1 MIKKFISMCLVLLIL
16 CSCSEMPDNSTS
28 LETTSEFVFSMP
40 SERVISEEQGPLQQV
55 DDYVFTINEEL
66 DFKIE
71 NLKEYTGKSYSNYTN
86 TPLQAIKIKNQ
97 IIFQLYY
104 YEWNSSVYSYDI
116 TTKKLKLI
124 EKFDRKTL
132 QGIFKLNENE
142 FILIYTEN
150 VTDDSTEKPVSKYH
164 KYNINNLSDYETVD
178 FENYEISKA
187 SNDEDKFYYYCC
199 GITLSLDKNEDKK
212 VAASKGEYIFNNN
225 RYYRVDDKLFVSGID
240 YKNQQEVFKL
250 NDINSESYSSPF
262 GVVLADNSKIFIDPF
277 IYYDV
282 DQKKGFAID
291 HLKKYGED
299 ENFTSL
305 SICNNKYVFTFTSI
319 MVITDKDFNVL
330 KEIYPGNCISPPVV
344 IEDKLYFQVTDI
356 PNARDLEFEKPD
368 YYYLDI
374 DDYKITKIYRS
385 ES

>member
-199 GITLSLDKNEDKK
+199 GITISLDKNENKK
-212 VAASKGEYIFNNN
+212 VAATKDESILNNN
-225 RYYRVDDKLFVSGID
+225 RYYRIDNQLFVSD
-240 YKNQQEVFKL
+240 FNYKNQQEIYKL
-250 NDINSESYSSPF
+250 NDKSLDVI
-262 GVVLADNSKIFIDPF
+262 LADNDKIFIEPY

-282 DQKKGFAID
+282 KQKKGFTVN
-291 HLKKYGED
+291 HLKKYCED

-305 SICNNKYVFTFTSI
+305 SICNNKYVFTFTKTMI
-319 MVITDKDFNVL
+319 ITDKNFNVL
-330 KEIYPGNCISPPVV
+330 KEIKPGNCIGPPVV
-344 IEDKLYFQVTDI
+344 IEDKLYFETTEH

-374 DDYKITKIYRS
+374 DDYKITKIYQS